1 MKRSIGGGAARG
13 PVAHG
18 RQRRTIRMM
27 QGVLVMCGVALLVY
41 AGITLANV
49 LSYDRGAAIDA
60 SVRPGVM
67 QPVTLVVGSA
77 IAFGVAAALGGR
89 GGVRLPTP
97 ARLEELAGRAER
109 AALERAEALATTG
122 ENDREDTDTN
132 AQGSSSD

>member
-1 MKRSIGGGAARG
+1 
-13 PVAHG
+13 
-18 RQRRTIRMM
+18 MM